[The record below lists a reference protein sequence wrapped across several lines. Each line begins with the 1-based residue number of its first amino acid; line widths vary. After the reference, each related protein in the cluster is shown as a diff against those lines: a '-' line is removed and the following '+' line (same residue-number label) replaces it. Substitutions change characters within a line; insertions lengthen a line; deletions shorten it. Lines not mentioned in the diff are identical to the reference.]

1 MVLLDICILRLPCV
15 KISQGAYNFLHVSKL
30 SAKHEFTKN
39 EKQHAAEAQTF
50 QQSSSEILYMP
61 VSLQILV
68 ELP

>member
-15 KISQGAYNFLHVSKL
+15 KISQGAYNLHVSKL
-30 SAKHEFTKN
+30 SAKHEFTKD

-50 QQSSSEILYMP
+50 QQSSLEILYMP

>member
-15 KISQGAYNFLHVSKL
+15 KISQGAYNLHVSKL
-30 SAKHEFTKN
+30 SAKHEFTKD

-61 VSLQILV
+61 ISLQILG
-68 ELP
+68 ELL